1 VNPPTLLREAWLLDP
16 GTARG
21 EAGALLIDGER
32 IAARFRV
39 GEPLP
44 ADAEAVS
51 LGGACLAPG
60 FIDLHH
66 HGRLPFD
73 APAAIADGLR
83 HTSAQLARHGV
94 TAFLPTTLSWTA
106 GALRQRVS
114 ALGEALSAG
123 GWPGAV
129 PIGIHLEGPWIEPRA
144 AGAQPAVGIR
154 PYDPAEGADL
164 LERAHGLVRMVT
176 FAPEVTGV
184 SQLQAELGRRSIVM
198 ALGHT
203 LAAERALR
211 ASIDAG
217 VRHATHLFNA
227 MGPLHQRGPGVAA
240 SVLAEPR
247 LGCDV
252 IADGA
257 HVHPDWVRVAARVK
271 QRSLLLISDAIE
283 PPCGVAGA
291 PAEGLPPRG
300 DPEGLGSMRAVDGAW
315 RLPDGRLAGSELTL
329 DRAIRNVVAWGALDR
344 AGALAASSTAPA
356 RLLGLERE
364 RGGLRPGSRADLV
377 ALSEQGEVL
386 RTWVGGRLV
395 YSG

>member
-1 VNPPTLLREAWLLDP
+1 VHPPTLLREAWLLDP

-44 ADAEAVS
+44 ADAETVS

-66 HGRLPFD
+66 HGRLPFGP
-73 APAAIADGLR
+73 PAAIADSLR
-83 HTSAQLARHGV
+83 HTSARLARHGV
-94 TAFLPTTLSWTA
+94 TAFLPTTLSWA
-106 GALRQRVS
+106 SEALRQRVS
-114 ALGEALSAG
+114 ALAEALSAG

-176 FAPEVTGV
+176 LAPEVAGV

-203 LAAERALR
+203 LAAERVMR

-240 SVLAEPR
+240 AVLAEPR
-247 LGCDV
+247 LSCDV

-257 HVHPDWVRVAARVK
+257 HVHPDWIRVAARVK
-271 QRSLLLISDAIE
+271 QSSLLLISDAIE
-283 PPCGVAGA
+283 PPPGVAEA
-291 PAEGLPPRG
+291 HALPAGG

-329 DRAIRNVVAWGALDR
+329 DRAIRNVMAWGALDR
-344 AGALAASSTAPA
+344 ATALDAASGAPA
-356 RLLGLERE
+356 RLLGLEGE
-364 RGGLRPGSRADLV
+364 QGGLRPGSRADLV
-377 ALSEQGEVL
+377 ALSEHGEVL
-386 RTWVGGRLV
+386 RTWVGGQLV